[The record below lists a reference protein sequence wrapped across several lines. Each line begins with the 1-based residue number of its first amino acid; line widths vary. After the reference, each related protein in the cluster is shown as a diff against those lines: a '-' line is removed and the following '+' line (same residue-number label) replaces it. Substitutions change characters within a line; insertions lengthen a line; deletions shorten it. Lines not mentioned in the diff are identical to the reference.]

1 MKKTFSGPLK
11 SIHDVT
17 LSTWTTDGVDHI
29 KAEFGTYGWI
39 KYRDMDEARLELD
52 GWADDKINELVSQL
66 AGVTKLKRWLAK
78 Q

>member
-1 MKKTFSGPLK
+1 MNKTFSGPLK

-17 LSTWTTDGVDHI
+17 LSDFCDGSTRIRAV
-29 KAEFGTYGWI
+29 FGTYGYDT
-39 KYRDMDEARLELD
+39 YRDMDEARLELD
-52 GWADDKINELVSQL
+52 GWADDKISELVSQL